1 LPFERDRPVH
11 VVFGGWHSGWR
22 MSSLAATQADGY
34 YNPPDWDPTKQSR
47 RALTKSKGANQF
59 EQKGLVRF
67 EMPFDVWCTGCAR
80 ATAEEV
86 AAGTACSSGKEQHI
100 GRGVRFDA
108 LKVRHGKYFSTVVWE
123 FRMKC
128 HMCYHPIRIRTDP
141 QHCDFELV
149 EGVRRKTKEYEA
161 GNEDGL
167 VELPSAV
174 EQAKAVADPFYKLE
188 RTGEQKRKVSAQREG
203 FDALVVLQGRG
214 RDDYALN
221 KLARKRFKRGGAGG
235 AAAAPARAAAAQ
247 QELEQADRLSAAS
260 TRFHMP
266 SASKQA
272 ALQRQLALR
281 TQGVFRQPTREAALA
296 AKAQAHDIQLRH
308 FRAPGGDFG
317 GAALA
322 HAPPLV
328 FAVKK
333 KKKRKWE
340 GDEKT

>member
-1 LPFERDRPVH
+1 
-11 VVFGGWHSGWR
+11 

-67 EMPFDVWCTGCAR
+67 EMPFDVWCTGCAL

-123 FRMKC
+123 FQMKC
-128 HMCYHPIRIRTDP
+128 HMCYHPIVIRTDP
-141 QHCDFELV
+141 QNCDFELV
-149 EGVRRKTKEYEA
+149 EGVRRKTKEFEA

-167 VELPSAV
+167 VELPSAA
-174 EQAKAVADPFYKLE
+174 EQAKAAANPFYKLE

-203 FDALVVLQGRG
+203 FDALVALQGRG

-235 AAAAPARAAAAQ
+235 TAAAAPARAAADK

-281 TQGVFRQPTREAALA
+281 TQGVFRQPSREAALA

-308 FRAPGGDFG
+308 FRAPGPGGEFG
-317 GAALA
+317 GAALS

-333 KKKRKWE
+333 KKKKKKKWKRE
-340 GDEKT
+340 GGDEKT